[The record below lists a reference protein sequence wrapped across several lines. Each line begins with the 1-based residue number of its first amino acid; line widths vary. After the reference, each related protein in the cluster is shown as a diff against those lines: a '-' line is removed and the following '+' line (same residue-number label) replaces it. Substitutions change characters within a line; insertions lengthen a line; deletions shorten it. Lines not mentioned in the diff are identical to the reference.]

1 MDRFVWFVLLVVFS
15 HLVTEFTRVTGY
27 SRGQRHDA
35 VMVNDSSST
44 QPIRVQN
51 LLQYPGQEYGQY
63 APRNPSYYNNANNQY
78 NNYGN
83 NVNGANGSGGN
94 GGGNNNSNNNN
105 NFFSNMFS
113 GLFNANANDNNNDN
127 YGSGYPAN
135 NAYIGAGPIQEGV
148 RTVGGIIRP
157 IIDSI
162 FDIPI
167 STLRA
172 VNNLVGRL
180 TGSYQIKLPFQQQ
193 QQQQQQNQQQFPTQ
207 QQQVPQQQYSPS
219 LPSLPSFPFFGMPT
233 PTLTPSTYYGGQK
246 SANVEPKSEIEVLK
260 RIRQI
265 GSNSNS
271 GNQQQQQ
278 HQLSPASL

>member
-1 MDRFVWFVLLVVFS
+1 MFNMRNQLDK
-15 HLVTEFTRVTGY
+15 
-27 SRGQRHDA
+27 
-35 VMVNDSSST
+35 SSST

-78 NNYGN
+78 NNYDN
-83 NVNGANGSGGN
+83 SNVNGANSN
-94 GGGNNNSNNNN
+94 SNSNNNN
-105 NFFSNMFS
+105 NFFSYMFS
-113 GLFNANANDNNNDN
+113 GFFNANGNSNNNNRDKDNSLGNNNNNVYVNNNNDN
-127 YGSGYPAN
+127 YGAGGYNTPN
-135 NAYIGAGPIQEGV
+135 NAQIGVGPIQEGV
-148 RTVGGIIRP
+148 RTVGGMIRP

-193 QQQQQQNQQQFPTQ
+193 QQQQQHQSPPHQAHQ
-207 QQQVPQQQYSPS
+207 QQQYSPS
-219 LPSLPSFPFFGMPT
+219 LPFLPSFPFFAEPT
-233 PTLTPSTYYGGQK
+233 PTPASSPYYGVQK
-246 SANVEPKSEIEVLK
+246 SANAQPKSEIEVLK

-265 GSNSNS
+265 GS
-271 GNQQQQQ
+271 GNQQQQK
-278 HQLSPASL
+278 PTTNASL